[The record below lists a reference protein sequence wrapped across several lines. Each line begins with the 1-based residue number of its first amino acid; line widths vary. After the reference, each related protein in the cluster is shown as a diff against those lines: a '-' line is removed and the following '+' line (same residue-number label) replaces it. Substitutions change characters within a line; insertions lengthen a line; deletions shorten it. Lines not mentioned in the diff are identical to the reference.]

1 MLKITS
7 TPKAKGKRN
16 KFLITLMPY
25 GEYMDFSS
33 VLLPGVGGQLNASN
47 AISTDQL
54 MKKNKVGH
62 KWSPTLEGG
71 LSMHKEAIL
80 KGNKAIRERRANL
93 VNKDYDSHADGADA
107 MKEIMGRRKAR
118 IDSFKE
124 IKRKEYNFADDTE
137 LMLIPQPFKEGG
149 CKSCQAGN
157 CRCSSC
163 KSKLDNSAK
172 FREWD
177 AKSRE
182 KLKAGKTKGE
192 FAGPGTSFPIASPQD
207 VAAAWSSVGRTANP
221 RKVMAAII
229 RIAIKNKWE
238 SGLPETVRQRLKDGE
253 SGLPGND

>member
-1 MLKITS
+1 
-7 TPKAKGKRN
+7 
-16 KFLITLMPY
+16 MPY

>member
-1 MLKITS
+1 
-7 TPKAKGKRN
+7 
-16 KFLITLMPY
+16 MPY
-25 GEYMDFSS
+25 GEYMNFSS

-54 MKKNKVGH
+54 MKRNKIGH
-62 KWSPTLEGG
+62 KWSPTPEGG

-80 KGNKAIRERRANL
+80 NGNKVQRERRANL
-93 VNKDYDSHADGADA
+93 VNRDYDSHADGADA

-118 IDSFKE
+118 MDSFKE

-137 LMLIPQPFKEGG
+137 LMSIPQPFKEGS
-149 CKSCQAGN
+149 CKSCQTGN
-157 CRCSSC
+157 CGCSSC
-163 KSKLDNSAK
+163 KAKSGGSAK

-177 AKSRE
+177 AESR
-182 KLKAGKTKGE
+182 KNLKAGKTKGE

-207 VAAAWSSVGRTANP
+207 VAAAWSSVGRTADP

-238 SGLPETVRQRLKDGE
+238 SGLPETVRQRLKEGG
-253 SGLPGND
+253 SGLPGDN